1 MTMNN
6 LETGT
11 PFYCDLY
18 HLTMAQAWFLDGKHE
33 DPKTS
38 EAFFR
43 RCPFKGGYLISAGLG
58 EFLQW
63 AEKWEVKQED
73 VDYLATLKGASG
85 QPLFKKEFLDYINGQ
100 KLRVNMQAVPDGE
113 IVFPNEPVLSVSG
126 PNWQVD
132 MVEAAFLNIFNA
144 QSLIATKAAR
154 IVQAACADGVERPVL
169 EFGLRRAQD
178 MGCYLPTRAA
188 YIGGCV
194 GTSNVAAA
202 QYYDIPVKGT
212 MAHSFVMSYEN
223 ELEAF
228 KAYLRGA
235 EGNTTLLID
244 TYDTREGAKNA
255 VRASRETGVPLAGV
269 RIDSGDLAYWSHEV
283 RRIMDDAGMPQVK
296 LVASNDLDEHLIENL
311 VMVQKADYDIY
322 AAGTKLVTA
331 YDMPALGGVFKTK
344 SYNGVPKIKIAEGKT
359 TIPGATNV
367 VRLVRGGRYE
377 GDVIM
382 PAADEVVRNGCLHEN
397 IISFNVNNLN
407 GKKMGFQ
414 QGEEAF
420 VLLKPVMAGGRL
432 VSGDKNRSLDDIRKA
447 VKENLSKLD
456 PAYKRLVNPH
466 IYGVGLKQDLY
477 SQQKNMVA
485 MFMAQREHI

>member
-1 MTMNN
+1 
-6 LETGT
+6 
-11 PFYCDLY
+11 
-18 HLTMAQAWFLDGKHE
+18 
-33 DPKTS
+33 
-38 EAFFR
+38 
-43 RCPFKGGYLISAGLG
+43 
-58 EFLQW
+58 
-63 AEKWEVKQED
+63 
-73 VDYLATLKGASG
+73 
-85 QPLFKKEFLDYINGQ
+85 
-100 KLRVNMQAVPDGE
+100 
-113 IVFPNEPVLSVSG
+113 
-126 PNWQVD
+126 
-132 MVEAAFLNIFNA
+132 
-144 QSLIATKAAR
+144 
-154 IVQAACADGVERPVL
+154 
-169 EFGLRRAQD
+169 
-178 MGCYLPTRAA
+178 
-188 YIGGCV
+188 
-194 GTSNVAAA
+194 
-202 QYYDIPVKGT
+202 